1 MWKVEDEDRQHLEEH
16 FYRSMSFEEGSERYY
31 ERTARALQY
40 AVQLM
45 RPSLPLMRWVN
56 FVHYGA

>member
-16 FYRSMSFEEGSERYY
+16 FYRSMSFEEGAEPYY
-31 ERTARALQY
+31 ERTARALQD

-45 RPSLPLMRWVN
+45 RPGLPLMRWVN